1 MKDARE
7 LIRKAKRIE
16 ITSRK
21 IVNTL
26 FRGEYSSAFKGRGIE
41 FSEVREYQVGDDIR
55 DIDWNVTSRMDRPYV
70 KVNHEER
77 ELCVILVM
85 DVSASMNWGSQ
96 GVSKLE
102 RMIELAAVFVISA
115 VQNGDKVGAILVGD
129 QIQAIIEPKK
139 GKQQVMRILRAA
151 LSANLSGTST
161 QLEAALVWVMKTQKR
176 KSFVVVMS
184 DFYANA
190 IESPLKVLS
199 NRHQVVPIW
208 IEDPLEAHWP
218 WLHSRPTL
226 SGLEDHQIGVVAH
239 DYQSSREI
247 SQLKR
252 QTNLTDLFRTLKLRP
267 LHLRMDQPYLSKLLQ
282 YFGRGKL

>member
-7 LIRKAKRIE
+7 LIRKARRIE

-77 ELCVILVM
+77 ELSVVLVI

-96 GVSKLE
+96 GSTKFDRL
-102 RMIELAAVFVISA
+102 IELAAVFVISA
-115 VQNGDKVGAILVGD
+115 VQNGDKVGAVLIGD
-129 QIQAIIEPKK
+129 KIQAVIEPKK

-151 LSANLSGTST
+151 LNATFDDKGTH
-161 QLEAALVWVMKTQKR
+161 LETALEWVVKTQKR

-184 DFYANA
+184 DFYSNDLLA
-190 IESPLKVLS
+190 SMKVLS

-208 IEDPLEAHWP
+208 IEDPLETEWF
-218 WLHSRPTL
+218 WSSRPSLRTL
-226 SGLEDHQIGVVAH
+226 EIKEKSVAGRH
-239 DYQSSREI
+239 FISSRQHQQTQRHEDL
-247 SQLKR
+247 SQL
-252 QTNLTDLFRTLKLRP
+252 FRKLHLRP

-282 YFGRGKL
+282 YFGREKRS